1 MIMTFQEAINTIA
14 KTLSQAGTTI
24 KTDAYD
30 GAIIKKLAASN
41 TLDFGRTT
49 NQTHIAITGAQ
60 MDIFPYLCADGYFYE
75 ENKVA
80 DVDLKKYFVIRI
92 PVTLHESNVKHL
104 GYEGYEFSFNNGVLN
119 TSTSVVRSKRGGQA
133 DQLQVSMLDMDGEQ
147 FVAFRKLLHEGYYFV
162 LLKRKAAMEYDVFG
176 INAALVPN
184 NCAELSQLN
193 NKFLKLPT
201 NTVVDASVFND
212 INDEKIF
219 VEEIPSDLTVQQLGE
234 ILRKMYDNAD
244 GGSKVSSIHIFGI
257 KYGKI
262 IRDKGY
268 KATEIIRASGINE
281 SYATELHK
289 GFGSYD
295 CISANKYGISFN
307 AQEFVAARDDD
318 ELEPIPYAW
327 YVGATGHD
335 DNGEW
340 KDYSEQY
347 ISEGRWENGWDDKF
361 VEDVKSMQVG
371 DRIAIKAAYTKK
383 NGLPFNN
390 NGKVVGV
397 MGIKAI
403 GVITEN
409 SQDGKH
415 IKVDWTRIAPAK
427 EWYGAG
433 VLRQTV
439 HYVSS
444 DESYTRKALLD
455 FTFNDVAQDY
465 SVCEEQYADE
475 CEVAVNDAVQAIV
488 RTPRINKMHPL
499 NCILFGAPGTGKTYA
514 TAEYALAFIENREVD
529 LRKKSVEE
537 RKAVMD
543 TYNDYLSREQIV
555 FTTFHQSYGY
565 EDFIQG
571 LRPDAGS
578 DKLSFSYVDG
588 VFKRIADIAKN
599 DLENNYVIIID
610 EINRANISKV
620 FGELIT
626 LIEEDKRDGEVNAV
640 NVTLPSGSSF
650 TVPNNLYIIGTMNSA
665 DKSISLIDT
674 ALRRRFDFIEVI
686 PRAELIE
693 NETLRNVMKKLNESL
708 VSELDSTDLLI
719 GHSYF
724 MGKTEADL
732 CGIMNR
738 NIIPLLYEYFYDNS
752 KKVKAL
758 VESVITGLGVAI
770 KKESMGRIRLEKQD

>member
-1 MIMTFQEAINTIA
+1 MTFKEAINIIV
-14 KTLSQAGTTI
+14 KTLSQAGTAI
-24 KTDAYD
+24 NADDYD
-30 GAIIKKLAASN
+30 GVIIKKLAASN
-41 TLDFGRTT
+41 TLDTGRTT

-75 ENKVA
+75 EDKLV
-80 DVDLKKYFVIRI
+80 DVDLKKYFVIRVPI
-92 PVTLHESNVKHL
+92 MIYESNLKHL
-104 GYEGYEFSFNNGVLN
+104 GYEGYDFSFNNGVSH
-119 TSTSVVRSKRGGQA
+119 TTTSVVRSKRGGQS
-133 DQLQVSMLDMDGEQ
+133 DQLQVSMLDMDGEH

-162 LLKRKAAMEYDVFG
+162 LLKRKATMSYDAVG
-176 INAALVPN
+176 INASLIADN
-184 NCAELSQLN
+184 AAELSQLN
-193 NKFLKLPT
+193 NKFFKLPT
-201 NTVVDASVFND
+201 NTVVDASVFNNAKERE
-212 INDEKIF
+212 I
-219 VEEIPSDLTVQQLGE
+219 VAEEIPDDLSVQQLGE
-234 ILRKMYDNAD
+234 ILKQMYDAAV
-244 GGSKVSSIHIFGI
+244 GGKVSAIHMFGI
-257 KYGKI
+257 KYGPIIKAKNYSTAEIVRIAGIGESYNVEVSKGISIYKI
-262 IRDKGY
+262 IKD
-268 KATEIIRASGINE
+268 N
-281 SYATELHK
+281 
-289 GFGSYD
+289 
-295 CISANKYGISFN
+295 NYGIH
-307 AQEFVAARDDD
+307 FVDVDVNENDD
-318 ELEPIPYAW
+318 EKESIPYAW
-327 YVGATGHD
+327 YVGATGND
-335 DNGEW
+335 ENGNW
-340 KDYSEQY
+340 GDFSDLY

-361 VEDVKSMQVG
+361 IDDVNNMKVG

-390 NGKVVGV
+390 HGKVVGV

-409 SQDGKH
+409 PQDGKNL
-415 IKVDWTRIAPAK
+415 KVDWTRITPAK

-444 DESYTRKALLD
+444 DESYTRKVLLD
-455 FTFNDVAQDY
+455 FTFNDILQDY
-465 SVCEEQYADE
+465 SLCEEQYADE
-475 CEVAVNDAVQAIV
+475 SEEPVLETVQTIV
-488 RTPRINKMHPL
+488 RTPRTNKMHPL

-514 TAEYALAFIENREVD
+514 TAEYALAFIEGRKVD
-529 LRKKSVEE
+529 FSKKSIEE
-537 RKAVMD
+537 RKDVMD
-543 TYNDYLSREQIV
+543 TYNDYLMKKQIV

-571 LRPDAGS
+571 LRPDVGS
-578 DKLSFSYVDG
+578 TELSFAYADG
-588 VFKRIADIAKN
+588 VFKKIADNAKK

-626 LIEEDKRDGEVNAV
+626 LIEEDKRDGEVNAISV
-640 NVTLPSGSSF
+640 VLPSGDTF

-693 NETLRNVMKKLNESL
+693 NETLRNIMKKLNESL
-708 VSELDSTDLLI
+708 VNELDSTDLLI

-724 MGKTEADL
+724 LGKTEADI
-732 CGIMNR
+732 CNIMNR

-758 VESVITGLGVAI
+758 VESVIAGLGVKI
-770 KKESMGRIRLEKQD
+770 KKESMGRIRIEKQD